1 MEYAK
6 DISFNVKNSEAK
18 DMGQIRRTNLM
29 TKCILRARKHKLIIS
44 IVAITILM
52 IIFDCFLIANF
63 INILSTL

>member
-6 DISFNVKNSEAK
+6 DISFNIKNSEVK
-18 DMGQIRRTNLM
+18 NMGQIKRTNLM
-29 TKCILRARKHKLIIS
+29 TKCILKARKHKLIVS
-44 IVAITILM
+44 IIAITVLM

>member
-6 DISFNVKNSEAK
+6 DISFNIKNSEDK
-18 DMGQIRRTNLM
+18 NMGQIKGTNLM
-29 TKCILRARKHKLIIS
+29 TKCILKARKHKLIVS
-44 IVAITILM
+44 IIAITILM

>member
-6 DISFNVKNSEAK
+6 DISFNIKNSEVK
-18 DMGQIRRTNLM
+18 NMGQIKWTNLM
-29 TKCILRARKHKLIIS
+29 TKCILKARKHKLIVS
-44 IVAITILM
+44 IIAITILM

>member
-6 DISFNVKNSEAK
+6 DISFNIKNSEVK
-18 DMGQIRRTNLM
+18 NMGQIKRTNLM
-29 TKCILRARKHKLIIS
+29 TKCILKARKHKLIVS
-44 IVAITILM
+44 IIAITILM

>member
-6 DISFNVKNSEAK
+6 DISFNIKNSEVK
-18 DMGQIRRTNLM
+18 NMEQIKRTNLM
-29 TKCILRARKHKLIIS
+29 TKCILKARKHKLIVS
-44 IVAITILM
+44 IIAITVLM